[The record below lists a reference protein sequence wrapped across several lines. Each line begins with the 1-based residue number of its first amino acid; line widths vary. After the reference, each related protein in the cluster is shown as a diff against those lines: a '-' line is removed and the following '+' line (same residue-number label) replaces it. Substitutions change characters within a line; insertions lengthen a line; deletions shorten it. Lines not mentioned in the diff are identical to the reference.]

1 MPPCHD
7 SATAT
12 HGSGPGIPLKRDEE
26 IVESVGTIISTVT
39 EIRLM
44 SLPGLSSF
52 GQLDQHF
59 RLVNWNLKDARRG
72 PLDILNDQAI
82 PLKSLATLAN
92 TNITLMQEE
101 YVITLVPLQRS
112 LKAMGRALWS

>member
-26 IVESVGTIISTVT
+26 IFESVGTIISTVT

-59 RLVNWNLKDARRG
+59 RLVNLNKLELEGCTTRTFGYTQRPSNTTEVARNL
-72 PLDILNDQAI
+72 
-82 PLKSLATLAN
+82 S
-92 TNITLMQEE
+92 
-101 YVITLVPLQRS
+101 
-112 LKAMGRALWS
+112 